1 MVAEWVDGVQLTALD
16 DLKAIGASPARAMQT
31 TVEAFASQIFRSG
44 FLHGM
49 SSDDR
54 TVIRILSNTFSLN
67 LRGSSSWKCTS
78 SQASKQK
85 KRVSGCTYR
94 SWLVYRGI
102 RKVSLMVLILGRYC

>member
-49 SSDDR
+49 SSGDR
-54 TVIRILSNTFSLN
+54 TVIANSLPT
-67 LRGSSSWKCTS
+67 LFLITS
-78 SQASKQK
+78 GDPHPGNVLVRKHPNK
-85 KRVSGCTYR
+85 KNEFQV
-94 SWLVYRGI
+94 
-102 RKVSLMVLILGRYC
+102 VLIDHGLYIEESER

>member
-54 TVIRILSNTFSLN
+54 TVIANSFQHFFS
-67 LRGSSSWKCTS
+67 
-78 SQASKQK
+78 
-85 KRVSGCTYR
+85 
-94 SWLVYRGI
+94 
-102 RKVSLMVLILGRYC
+102 